1 MRILVAA
8 FTYVS
13 LLVAWSNT
21 ERDNTSLESLY
32 PEKDRFIQHQQEW
45 QMNFYHKRIDEFKN
59 NPIGS
64 GKIVFLGNSITEAG
78 GDWNKRFVSAN
89 KIVNRGISGDFTEG
103 VLSRLDEI
111 IHYKPIAVFILI
123 GINDIFNADLPDR
136 HKITPLYVS
145 DNIIRIAK
153 KIVNETPNTKI
164 FVQTILPINDRI
176 YTKEKGWFPDHAVP
190 LPDQINEINALLKSK
205 CDRESF
211 TFIDLHSAFIDK
223 DGLLDKRFTTDGV
236 HLNNS
241 GYDNW
246 AKFIDK
252 YVTSIKDHGH

>member
-1 MRILVAA
+1 MNILLAA
-8 FTYVS
+8 FIYTG
-13 LLVAWSNT
+13 LLVAGSNT

-59 NPIGS
+59 DPIGN

-78 GDWNKRFVSAN
+78 GNWNKRFVSTDN
-89 KIVNRGISGDFTEG
+89 IVNRGISGDITEG

-111 IHYKPIAVFILI
+111 IHYQPSAVFLLI

-136 HKITPLYVS
+136 HKITPSYVS
-145 DNIIRIAK
+145 DNIISIANKIIDQTSNTRIF
-153 KIVNETPNTKI
+153 I
-164 FVQTILPINDRI
+164 QTILPINDRI
-176 YTKEKGWFPDHAVP
+176 YTKEKGWFPEHATP
-190 LPDQINEINALLKSK
+190 LPDQISEINALLKTK
-205 CDRESF
+205 CKNGPF
-211 TFIDLHSAFIDK
+211 TVIDLHSAFIDK
-223 DGLLDKRFTTDGV
+223 DGLLDKKYTTDGV

-246 AKFIDK
+246 AKFINDD
-252 YVTSIKDHGH
+252 VASIKRQDQ